1 MEIVDRSPALP
12 GAPFYSAQIADPSA
26 RVAEINAALDAL
38 EGALSLG
45 ERDRF
50 VARLCLDE
58 AITNACEHGELETS
72 DPVEISLTLDP
83 PGWILRVC
91 DSGPGYDPVAHSE
104 REVDPLAEGGR
115 GLPILDG
122 YGERLILA
130 NRGRE
135 VTVWLRV
142 AAEEATS

>member
-1 MEIVDRSPALP
+1 MADLFNPTPEHRSL
-12 GAPFYSAQIADPSA
+12 
-26 RVAEINAALDAL
+26 R
-38 EGALSLG
+38 
-45 ERDRF
+45 
-50 VARLCLDE
+50 
-58 AITNACEHGELETS
+58 ELVRS
-72 DPVEISLTLDP
+72 F
-83 PGWILRVC
+83 
-91 DSGPGYDPVAHSE
+91 SE